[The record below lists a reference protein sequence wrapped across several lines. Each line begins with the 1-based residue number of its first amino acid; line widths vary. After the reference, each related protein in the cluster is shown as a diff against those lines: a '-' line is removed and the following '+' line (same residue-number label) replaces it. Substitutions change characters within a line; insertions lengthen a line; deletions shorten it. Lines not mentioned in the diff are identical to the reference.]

1 MSVIGATTGIG
12 VDTSRI
18 GTDKNLKAAGQ
29 RFEAVFTG
37 MMLKSMRKTKLAE
50 TLFESKA
57 ADQFRDMWDQK
68 VAENMSVST
77 PLGIGKA
84 MTDFLARTQAAPVPA
99 AVDSAQA
106 APQTAVIPHEG
117 KSG

>member
-1 MSVIGATTGIG
+1 MSIIGATTGIG
-12 VDTSRI
+12 ADTSRL
-18 GTDKNLKAAGQ
+18 GSDKNLKAAGE

-68 VAENMSVST
+68 VAEGMAVST

-84 MTDFLARTQAAPVPA
+84 MTDFLGKAAATSTQAAPHS
-99 AVDSAQA
+99 AVT
-106 APQTAVIPHEG
+106 PEEG
-117 KSG
+117 TNG

>member
-1 MSVIGATTGIG
+1 VSIIGATTGIAA
-12 VDTSRI
+12 DTSRLAN
-18 GTDKNLKAAGQ
+18 DKNLKTAGD

-37 MMLKSMRKTKLAE
+37 MMLKSMRSTKLSD

-57 ADQFRDMWDQK
+57 ADQFREMWDQR
-68 VAENMSVST
+68 VAESMAHST

-84 MTDFLARTQAAPVPA
+84 VTDFLKKA
-99 AVDSAQA
+99 AVSATD
-106 APQTAVIPHEG
+106 TANSTQVAGDPAVTPPEG